1 MGQQERVRQLL
12 RLFEAENPDMVSV
25 EYLDPFAD
33 PERFKGLRERIGA
46 VPLDEGGCVVVEIGE
61 GEAARRGFVRNYDMF
76 KLEADESGRP
86 DRVRTRFLGEGELT
100 GALIRLTQGERPRVG
115 FSTGHGEPSIV
126 QMNPAAPGFGVARSL
141 LEKLGMQVVGVNL
154 ARPIP
159 AELSTLVIAAPTQ
172 ELGADDLARIEKYM
186 AGGGRLL
193 AVLDGS
199 VPSGMETWLEER
211 GMKLGPGVVVD
222 PALNFRRPVYPL
234 VEIGEGDKSDPV
246 VGPLVGKMILVPQP
260 SPLKLDPSKAPS
272 GRPRI
277 LLRTSPSSWAES
289 EPAATRLSL
298 DPRADTPG
306 PIAVAATLADPPTRG
321 TDRRPTPRAVVFSSR
336 TLFDNETIA
345 AAPTNFE
352 LLANALAW
360 LERRQDLA
368 GVPPRTY
375 VARTLSAAPSL
386 RAKLVLLPTL
396 LSGAVIIGLGV
407 ATYIARRE

>member
-1 MGQQERVRQLL
+1 
-12 RLFEAENPDMVSV
+12 
-25 EYLDPFAD
+25 
-33 PERFKGLRERIGA
+33 
-46 VPLDEGGCVVVEIGE
+46 
-61 GEAARRGFVRNYDMF
+61 
-76 KLEADESGRP
+76 
-86 DRVRTRFLGEGELT
+86 
-100 GALIRLTQGERPRVG
+100 
-115 FSTGHGEPSIV
+115 
-126 QMNPAAPGFGVARSL
+126 
-141 LEKLGMQVVGVNL
+141 
-154 ARPIP
+154 
-159 AELSTLVIAAPTQ
+159 
-172 ELGADDLARIEKYM
+172 M
-186 AGGGRLL
+186 AGGGRLVV
-193 AVLDGS
+193 VLDGS
-199 VPSGMETWLEER
+199 VPSGLETWLKER
-211 GMKLGPGVVVD
+211 GMELAAGVVVD
-222 PALNFRRPVYPL
+222 PTLNFRRPVYPL

-246 VGPLVGKMILVPQP
+246 VGPLVGKMILVPHP